1 MTTSGDHPTSSSDK
15 IPVTILTGFL
25 GSGKTTLLSHLI
37 RQPALSNAAVII
49 NEFGEIS
56 LDHELIEKT
65 DGDVVEIQ
73 GGCLCCTVRGDL
85 VKALHDLM
93 LKRTQGTVR
102 AFDRIVIETTGLA
115 DPAPILQ
122 TLMSDPLAF
131 TKFRLD
137 GIITTVEAVNGAAT
151 LDAHEEAVKQA
162 AVADRM
168 ILTKLD
174 MAADAAL
181 EARLKKLNPGA
192 GFIKADHG
200 RIDPT
205 LILNL
210 GPFNAKAKGADVEA
224 WLKAE
229 AYHDAHEHHDHEH
242 NHGHDHDHHHEHDHH
257 DVNRHDDHIQAFCF
271 THDKPIEQAKLQ
283 FFLQLLVMLR
293 GPDLLRVKGLVN
305 VADRPNEPAVIH
317 GVQHIFHPLTWLERW
332 PSADTRT
339 RIVFIVRDI
348 APKQITELMTS
359 LTASPE
365 QR

>member
-1 MTTSGDHPTSSSDK
+1 MTSSGGNPTSLEK

-37 RQPALSNAAVII
+37 RQPALSSAAVII

-137 GIITTVEAVNGAAT
+137 GMVTTVDAVNGMAT

-162 AVADRM
+162 AVADRI

-174 MAADAAL
+174 VTADNAAL

-192 GFIKADHG
+192 SIIKADHG
-200 RIDPT
+200 RIDPA
-205 LILNL
+205 LILDL

-229 AYHDAHEHHDHEH
+229 TYADAHDHHAHH
-242 NHGHDHDHHHEHDHH
+242 HHGHDHAHNG
-257 DVNRHDDHIQAFCF
+257 VNRHDDHIQAFCF
-271 THDKPIEQAKLQ
+271 TFDKPIEQAKLN
-283 FFLQLLVMLR
+283 FFIQLLVMLR

-305 VADRPNEPAVIH
+305 VADREQPAVIH
-317 GVQHIFHPLTWLERW
+317 GVQHIFHPLSWLERW
-332 PSADTRT
+332 PSDDKRT

-348 APKQITELMTS
+348 EPKQITELMAS
-359 LTASPE
+359 LTAP
-365 QR
+365 QAA